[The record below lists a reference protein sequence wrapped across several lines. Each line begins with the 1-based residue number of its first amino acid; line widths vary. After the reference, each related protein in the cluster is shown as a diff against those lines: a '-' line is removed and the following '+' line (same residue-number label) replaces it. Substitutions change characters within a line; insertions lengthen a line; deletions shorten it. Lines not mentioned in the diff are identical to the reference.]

1 MGWVTGGEKELTQT
15 IGRRVKV
22 NQRQRG
28 SLTLRGTSQ
37 TTALKKASKAVKKA

>member
-22 NQRQRG
+22 NQRQREK
-28 SLTLRGTSQ
+28 SDTERDKSDNST
-37 TTALKKASKAVKKA
+37 